1 MLYGAAEFSRDTDLA
16 LFASAENITSLT
28 NALRELH
35 ARRIA
40 VPPFELHYL
49 QRGHAIHFRSYHP
62 DALNIRID
70 IMSVMRGLE
79 SFEQLWQRRARIPVS
94 PDELFDVMSLA
105 DLVKAKKTQR
115 DKDWPMIRR
124 LAEADYVA
132 TNNPSAEQL
141 RFWLLESR
149 TPEMLIEL
157 SASYSELTHSLQ
169 SLRPLL
175 TVAKQCAIPPI
186 EQALF
191 EEEKAERDTDRQYW
205 VPLRKELEELRSLNF
220 PTEEEV

>member
-49 QRGHAIHFRSYHP
+49 EHGHAIHFRSYHP

-70 IMSVMRGLE
+70 VMSVMRGLE

-94 PDELFDVMSLA
+94 PDEQFDVMSLP

-124 LAEADYVA
+124 LVEADYVT

-149 TPEMLIEL
+149 TPEMLIAL
-157 SASYSELTHSLQ
+157 SASHSELTHLLQ
-169 SLRPLL
+169 HLRPLL
-175 TVAKQCAIPPI
+175 ADALQGTLPRI

-191 EEEKAERDTDRQYW
+191 DEQRVERDIDRRYW
-205 VPLRKELEELRSLNF
+205 LPLRKELEELRSLNF